1 MKKEPLIEFVDVTK
15 SFEGRT
21 ILDRVNF
28 KIFEGE
34 VSTLIGLSGSGK
46 SVTLKHIVGLLKPD
60 SGRILYRGKPIDRMS
75 KKEWNA
81 TLARFSYMFQNNA
94 LFDSMTVFDNIALP
108 LRRTTSM
115 KNKEIADKVMARIEQ
130 TELTDVSR
138 KYPAELSGGMQKR
151 TALARALV
159 TEPQIVLFDE
169 PTTGQDPIRRNA
181 ILSMVAQ
188 YQKKFGFTAVLI
200 SHDIPDVFFISNRVL
215 ALYDKKIVFQGS
227 PENFE
232 TFDHPFM
239 NELIH
244 SLEKLQEELTG
255 LYSKRQF
262 KIRYQTDLVKR
273 DADGTYVVVL
283 FKLADMDTIA
293 DQLGHRTS
301 QQIIRAMGK
310 FIDKHFGLVGAFST
324 RQTID
329 EFASLLPFSNR
340 EEAERIM
347 SDFTRDLQDHGLESL
362 EDVIR
367 KTTSKNDC
375 FELTIL
381 GGLARGQPQVELES
395 IIEFARFDLK
405 PIARLSCEKGG
416 SPK

>member
-1 MKKEPLIEFVDVTK
+1 MKREPLIEFVDVIK

-60 SGRILYRGKPIDRMS
+60 SGQILYRGTPIDRMS

-115 KNKEIADKVMARIEQ
+115 KSHEIKDKVMARIEQ
-130 TELTDVSR
+130 TELTDVAR

-159 TEPQIVLFDE
+159 TDPQIVLFDE

-273 DADGTYVVVL
+273 DTDGTYVVVL

-293 DQLGHRTS
+293 ERFGHRTS

-324 RQTID
+324 RQAID

-340 EEAERIM
+340 EEAEHIM
-347 SDFTRDLQDHGLESL
+347 KNFIRDLQEHGLEDLST
-362 EDVIR
+362 VMR
-367 KTTSKNDC
+367 KADSRKEC
-375 FELTIL
+375 FELTVL

-395 IIEFARFDLK
+395 IIEFARFDLR
-405 PIARLSCEKGG
+405 PIARLSCEGEG
-416 SPK
+416 NLQ

>member
-15 SFEGRT
+15 SFDGRT
-21 ILDRVNF
+21 ILDCVNF

-60 SGRILYRGKPIDRMS
+60 SGQILYHGKPIDRMS

-81 TLARFSYMFQNNA
+81 TLARISYMFQNNA

-108 LRRTTSM
+108 LRRTTSL
-115 KNKEIADKVMARIEQ
+115 KSKEIAEKVMARIEQ
-130 TELTDVSR
+130 TELTVVAR
-138 KYPAELSGGMQKR
+138 KYPAEISGGMQKR

-159 TEPQIVLFDE
+159 TDPQIVLFDE

-181 ILSMVAQ
+181 ILGMVAQ
-188 YQKKFGFTAVLI
+188 YQKKFGFTALLI

-215 ALYDKKIVFQGS
+215 ALYEKKIVFQGS

-239 NELIH
+239 NELLL
-244 SLEKLQEELTG
+244 SLEKLQEELSG

-273 DADGTYVVVL
+273 DTDGTYVVAL
-283 FKLADMDTIA
+283 FKLADMDAIA
-293 DQLGHRTS
+293 DQLGHKTA
-301 QQIIRAMGK
+301 QQIIRAMGE
-310 FIDKHFGLVGAFST
+310 FINKHFGLVGAFST

-340 EEAERIM
+340 EPVLCGSVVIAARIPA
-347 SDFTRDLQDHGLESL
+347 TQ
-362 EDVIR
+362 
-367 KTTSKNDC
+367 
-375 FELTIL
+375 
-381 GGLARGQPQVELES
+381 RGEGQCQHCYML
-395 IIEFARFDLK
+395 
-405 PIARLSCEKGG
+405 LS
-416 SPK
+416 

>member
-1 MKKEPLIEFVDVTK
+1 MKREPLIEFVDVTK

-46 SVTLKHIVGLLKPD
+46 SVTLKHVVGLLKPD
-60 SGRILYRGKPIDRMS
+60 SGKILYRGTPIDRMS

-108 LRRTTSM
+108 LRRTTLM
-115 KNKEIADKVMARIEQ
+115 KSQEIKDKVMARIEQ
-130 TELTDVSR
+130 TELTDVAR

-159 TEPQIVLFDE
+159 TDPQIVLFDE

-232 TFDHPFM
+232 TFEHPFM

-273 DADGTYVVVL
+273 DTDGTYVVVL

-293 DQLGHRTS
+293 ERFGHRTS

-340 EEAERIM
+340 EEAEHIM
-347 SDFTRDLQDHGLESL
+347 KNFIRDLQEHGLEDLST
-362 EDVIR
+362 VMR
-367 KTTSKNDC
+367 KADSQKEC
-375 FELTIL
+375 FELTVL
-381 GGLARGQPQVELES
+381 GGLARGQTQVELES
-395 IIEFARFDLK
+395 IIEFARFDLR
-405 PIARLSCEKGG
+405 PIARLSCEREGNLQ
-416 SPK
+416 

>member
-15 SFEGRT
+15 SFDGRT
-21 ILDRVNF
+21 ILDRVSF

-60 SGRILYRGKPIDRMS
+60 SGRILYRGTPIDRMS

-115 KNKEIADKVMARIEQ
+115 KNKEIANKVMARIEQ
-130 TELTDVSR
+130 TELTDVAR

-215 ALYDKKIVFQGS
+215 ALHDKKIVFQGS

-239 NELIH
+239 TELIH

-273 DADGTYVVVL
+273 DTDGTYVVVL

-301 QQIIRAMGK
+301 QQIIRTMGK

-324 RQTID
+324 RQSID

-340 EEAERIM
+340 EEAEHIM
-347 SDFTRDLQDHGLESL
+347 KNFIRDLQEHGLEKLSA
-362 EDVIR
+362 VMR
-367 KTTSKNDC
+367 KADSRKEC
-375 FELTIL
+375 FEFTIL

-395 IIEFARFDLK
+395 IIEFARFDLR
-405 PIARLSCEKGG
+405 PIARLSCEREGNLK
-416 SPK
+416 

>member
-1 MKKEPLIEFVDVTK
+1 MKREPLIEFVDVTK
-15 SFEGRT
+15 SFDGRT

-60 SGRILYRGKPIDRMS
+60 SGQILYRGTPIDRMS

-81 TLARFSYMFQNNA
+81 TLARISYMFQNNA

-115 KNKEIADKVMARIEQ
+115 KSKDITKNVMARIEQ
-130 TELTDVSR
+130 TELTDVAR
-138 KYPAELSGGMQKR
+138 KYPAEISGGMQKR

-159 TEPQIVLFDE
+159 TDPQIVLFDE

-200 SHDIPDVFFISNRVL
+200 SHDLPDVFFISNRVL

-262 KIRYQTDLVKR
+262 KIRYQTDLGKR
-273 DADGTYVVVL
+273 DTDGTYVVVL

-293 DQLGHRTS
+293 ERFGHRTS

-324 RQTID
+324 RQAID

-340 EEAERIM
+340 EEAEHIM
-347 SDFTRDLQDHGLESL
+347 KNFIRDLREHGLENLSTVMRNA
-362 EDVIR
+362 DSR
-367 KTTSKNDC
+367 KEC
-375 FELTIL
+375 FELTVL

-395 IIEFARFDLK
+395 IIEFARFDLR
-405 PIARLSCEKGG
+405 PIARLSCERGG
-416 SPK
+416 SSK

>member
-1 MKKEPLIEFVDVTK
+1 VDVTK
-15 SFEGRT
+15 SFDGQT

-60 SGRILYRGKPIDRMS
+60 SGQVIYRGKPIDRMS

-81 TLARFSYMFQNNA
+81 TLARISYMFQNNA

-108 LRRTTSM
+108 LRRTTSL
-115 KNKEIADKVMARIEQ
+115 KSKEITEKVMARIEQ
-130 TELTDVSR
+130 TELTDVAR
-138 KYPAELSGGMQKR
+138 KYPAEISGGMQKR

-159 TEPQIVLFDE
+159 TDPQIVLFDE

-181 ILSMVAQ
+181 ILGMVAQ
-188 YQKKFGFTAVLI
+188 YQKKFGFTALLI
-200 SHDIPDVFFISNRVL
+200 SHDIPDVFFISNRIL

-232 TFDHPFM
+232 TFHHPFM
-239 NELIH
+239 NEILH
-244 SLEKLQEELTG
+244 SLEKFQEELTG

-273 DADGTYVVVL
+273 DADSTYVVAL

-293 DQLGHRTS
+293 DHLGHHTA
-301 QQIIRAMGK
+301 QLIIRAMGE
-310 FIDKHFGLVGAFST
+310 FINKHFSRVGAFST

-329 EFASLLPFSNR
+329 EFASLLPFSDR
-340 EEAERIM
+340 EEATRIM
-347 SDFTRDLQDHGLESL
+347 NNFTRDLQENGLEKISN
-362 EDVIR
+362 VIR
-367 KTTSKNDC
+367 EATPIEEC
-375 FELTIL
+375 FEFTIL

-395 IIEFARFDLK
+395 IIEFARFDLR
-405 PIARLSCEKGG
+405 PIARLSCEIGG
-416 SPK
+416 SSI

>member
-15 SFEGRT
+15 SFDGRT
-21 ILDRVNF
+21 ILDRVSF

-60 SGRILYRGKPIDRMS
+60 SGRILYRGTPIDRMS

-115 KNKEIADKVMARIEQ
+115 KNKEIANKVMARIEQ
-130 TELTDVSR
+130 TELTDVAR

-215 ALYDKKIVFQGS
+215 ALHDKKIVFQGS

-239 NELIH
+239 TELIH

-273 DADGTYVVVL
+273 DTDGTYVVVL

-301 QQIIRAMGK
+301 QQIIRTMGK

-324 RQTID
+324 RQAID

-340 EEAERIM
+340 EEAEHIM
-347 SDFTRDLQDHGLESL
+347 KNFIRDLQEHGLEKLSA
-362 EDVIR
+362 VMR
-367 KTTSKNDC
+367 KADSRKEC
-375 FELTIL
+375 FEFTIL

-395 IIEFARFDLK
+395 IIEFARFDLR
-405 PIARLSCEKGG
+405 PIARLSCEREGNLK
-416 SPK
+416 

>member
-15 SFEGRT
+15 SFDGRT
-21 ILDRVNF
+21 ILDRVSF

-60 SGRILYRGKPIDRMS
+60 SGRILYRGTPIDRMS

-130 TELTDVSR
+130 TELTDVAR

-239 NELIH
+239 TELIH

-273 DADGTYVVVL
+273 DTDGTYVVVL

-293 DQLGHRTS
+293 DQVGHRTS
-301 QQIIRAMGK
+301 QQIIRTMGK

-324 RQTID
+324 RQAID
-329 EFASLLPFSNR
+329 EFVSLLPFSNR
-340 EEAERIM
+340 EEAEHIM
-347 SDFTRDLQDHGLESL
+347 KNFIRDLQEHGLEKLSA
-362 EDVIR
+362 VMR
-367 KTTSKNDC
+367 KAESRKEC
-375 FELTIL
+375 FEFTVL

-395 IIEFARFDLK
+395 IIEFARFDLR
-405 PIARLSCEKGG
+405 PIARLSCEKEGNLQ
-416 SPK
+416 

>member
-1 MKKEPLIEFVDVTK
+1 MKREPLIEFVDVTK

-60 SGRILYRGKPIDRMS
+60 SGQILYRGTPIDRMS

-115 KNKEIADKVMARIEQ
+115 KSQEIKDKVMARIEQ
-130 TELTDVSR
+130 TELTDVAR

-159 TEPQIVLFDE
+159 TDPQIVLFDE

-215 ALYDKKIVFQGS
+215 ALYGKKIVFQGS

-273 DADGTYVVVL
+273 DSDGTYVVVL

-293 DQLGHRTS
+293 ERFGHRTS

-310 FIDKHFGLVGAFST
+310 FIDNHFGLVGAFST
-324 RQTID
+324 RQAID

-340 EEAERIM
+340 EEAEHIM
-347 SDFTRDLQDHGLESL
+347 KNFIRDLREHGLENLSAVMHKA
-362 EDVIR
+362 DSR
-367 KTTSKNDC
+367 KEC
-375 FELTIL
+375 FELTVL

-395 IIEFARFDLK
+395 IIEFARFDLR
-405 PIARLSCEKGG
+405 PIARLSCEREGNLQ
-416 SPK
+416 